1 MPTVSAAQALQEL
14 KTSPTRCISTGLT
27 TLDLALQNN
36 DPLQVSTSA
45 DQSYGGIPR
54 GQLTEI
60 YGPPGVGKT
69 ALGMHLAARVLHQD
83 EDVVWVD
90 ASHPICGPRFSQILQ
105 TFSPSES
112 STFYELLK
120 KFHHFSTPTLSYLL
134 ALLTHTTSN
143 FPPQN
148 TSLIVI
154 DSFSTLI
161 DSAFP
166 RNVDSTSTPKR
177 PGAPNPTSRKFPL
190 LQYLVN
196 ALQKLA
202 TTRNIAIIVLN
213 QCVTKMRPGLGAA
226 LVPAISVTAWEQGLG
241 CRVALFR
248 DWGWDDDEGNK
259 VNGARFAQ
267 VIKAEGVT
275 LSEGRGKL
283 AAFVI
288 GELGLSSVTIPLSPT
303 VAPPSR
309 GRASLP
315 KPQATIAIA
324 PQKRKRVEFEIPD
337 SDEEDDEDYGW
348 AEEGEELT
356 PMPPQ
361 WQGSEDILV
370 PPSGELEAED
380 ADNSEEED
388 GGVVDG
394 TGDED
399 TYHEGTLPG
408 EEHIGPYEKEPEQD
422 IPDSEDELA
431 L

>member
-1 MPTVSAAQALQEL
+1 
-14 KTSPTRCISTGLT
+14 
-27 TLDLALQNN
+27 
-36 DPLQVSTSA
+36 
-45 DQSYGGIPR
+45 
-54 GQLTEI
+54 
-60 YGPPGVGKT
+60 
-69 ALGMHLAARVLHQD
+69 MHLAARVLHQN

-90 ASHPICGPRFSQILQ
+90 ASHPISGPRFSQILQ
-105 TFSPSES
+105 TFLSSES
-112 STFYELLK
+112 STYYGLLK
-120 KFHHFSTPTLSYLL
+120 KFHHFSTPTLSHLL

-148 TSLIVI
+148 TSLIVV

-166 RNVDSTSTPKR
+166 RNVGSTSTPKK
-177 PGAPNPTSRKFPL
+177 PGALNPTSRKFPL
-190 LQYLVN
+190 LQYLIN

-213 QCVTKMRPGLGAA
+213 QCVTKMRSGLGAA
-226 LVPAISVTAWEQGLG
+226 LIPAIPATAWEQGLG

-248 DWGWDDDEGNK
+248 DWGWDDDDEGNK
-259 VNGARFAQ
+259 VNGVRLAQ

-288 GELGLSSVTIPLSPT
+288 GEPGFSSVTIPSPPT
-303 VAPPSR
+303 IVSPSR
-309 GRASLP
+309 GRPSLP

-324 PQKRKRVEFEIPD
+324 PQKRKRAESEIPD

-348 AEEGEELT
+348 AEEDEELP

-370 PPSGELEAED
+370 PPPAELEAED
-380 ADNSEEED
+380 AEEED
-388 GGVVDG
+388 DGVVEG

-399 TYHEGTLPG
+399 TYREGILPG
-408 EEHIGPYEKEPEQD
+408 KEHTGPYERELERD